1 MEKVDYIDSRLAKRV
16 ILILTILV
24 VGLALI
30 SGYFWTVEE
39 NRQRQQVMTGQS
51 E

>member
-1 MEKVDYIDSRLAKRV
+1 MEKDDHIDMSLVKRV
-16 ILILTILV
+16 ILILTVLV

-39 NRQRQQVMTGQS
+39 NRQRQEALIEQM
-51 E
+51 

>member
-1 MEKVDYIDSRLAKRV
+1 MENDDYIDSRLAKRV
-16 ILILTILV
+16 ILILTVLV

-39 NRQRQQVMTGQS
+39 NHQRQQVLLEQR
-51 E
+51 